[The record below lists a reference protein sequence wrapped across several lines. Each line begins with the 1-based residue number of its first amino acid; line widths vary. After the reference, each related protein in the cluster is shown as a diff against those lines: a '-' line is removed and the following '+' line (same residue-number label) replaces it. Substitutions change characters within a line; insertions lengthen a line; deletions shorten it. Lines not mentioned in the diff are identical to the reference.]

1 MQFNFFKVNR
11 QQLIYITAAITAV
24 FLLFYFGRRV
34 PNKKDDHAG
43 HEHAAQAMPPAA
55 AQAADFETLLS
66 IAKKQLTAHQLE
78 KVTRLE
84 NSVVRGDVK
93 NQQVH
98 VYHQLAEFW
107 KDSAKNFVPYAKY
120 LAEAAKLEKSEKN
133 LTFAA
138 HLFLAELQTTE
149 EEPLKVWMAKEAK
162 ELFEIA
168 LELNPNNDSS
178 KVGLGSTYFFGA
190 AGNEPPMKG
199 IGLIR
204 EVLAKNPDDAF
215 ANYMLGIGSF
225 ASGQWS
231 KAIERFEKVVQIQP
245 ENLDA
250 ILRLAD
256 ACEQSGDKA
265 NAKKWYQ
272 QLLQTI
278 KAMEAKKKFKSNPE
292 MLNQIE
298 QRIKEL

>member
-1 MQFNFFKVNR
+1 MKR
-11 QQLIYITAAITAV
+11 QQLIYITAAVTAV
-24 FLLFYFGRRV
+24 FLLFFLGRTV
-34 PNKKDDHAG
+34 PHKKDDHAG
-43 HEHAAQAMPPAA
+43 HNHSTEPLAPASSESV
-55 AQAADFETLLS
+55 DFETLLKVS
-66 IAKKQLTAHQLE
+66 KQNLTSAQMAKVTELE
-78 KVTRLE
+78 KSAL
-84 NSVVRGDVK
+84 RGDEK

-98 VYHQLAEFW
+98 VFHQLAQFW
-107 KDSAKNFVPYAKY
+107 KDSIHDFVPYAKY
-120 LAEAAKLEKSEKN
+120 VAEASKLEKSEKN

-138 HLFLAELQTTE
+138 HLFLGQLQVTE
-149 EEPLKVWMAKEAK
+149 QETLKTWMAREAK

-204 EVLAKNPDDAF
+204 EVLSKNPDNVF
-215 ANYMLGIGSF
+215 ANYMLGVGSF
-225 ASGQWS
+225 TSGQWS
-231 KAIERFEKVVQIQP
+231 KAVERFEKVVQLQP
-245 ENLDA
+245 ENLEV

-272 QLLQTI
+272 QFLQTV
-278 KAMEAKKKFKSNPE
+278 KALEVKKKFRSNPE

>member
-1 MQFNFFKVNR
+1 MNR
-11 QQLIYITAAITAV
+11 QQLIYITAAVTAV
-24 FLLFYFGRRV
+24 FLLFFFGRRS
-34 PNKKDDHAG
+34 PNKKDNHSD
-43 HEHAAQAMPPAA
+43 HEHSAQAMPPAA
-55 AQAADFETLLS
+55 AQSADFESLLS
-66 IAKKQLTAHQLE
+66 IAKKQLTASQL
-78 KVTRLE
+78 KKITGWE

-138 HLFLAELQTTE
+138 HLFLSELQTTE
-149 EEPLKVWMAKEAK
+149 EQPLKVWMAKEAK

-168 LELNPNNDSS
+168 LKLNPDNDST

-190 AGNEPPMKG
+190 ADNEPPMKG

-204 EVLAKNPDDAF
+204 EVLVKNPNDVF
-215 ANYMLGIGSF
+215 ANYMLGVG
-225 ASGQWS
+225 ALTSGQWS
-231 KAIERFEKVVQIQP
+231 KATERFEKVVQIQP
-245 ENLDA
+245 ENLEA

-256 ACEQSGDKA
+256 AYEQSGDKA

-272 QLLQTI
+272 QFLQTV
-278 KAMEAKKKFKSNPE
+278 KALEAKKKFKSNPE